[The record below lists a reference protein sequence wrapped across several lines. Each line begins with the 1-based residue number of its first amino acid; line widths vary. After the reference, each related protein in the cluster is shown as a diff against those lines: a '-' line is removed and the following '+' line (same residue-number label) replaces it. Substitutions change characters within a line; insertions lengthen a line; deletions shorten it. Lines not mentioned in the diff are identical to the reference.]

1 MAMMATPLRQQHRPP
16 CFSIHAPML
25 RIGNRDAEDP
35 LLLKHKPFSG
45 GAFCWNKIAG
55 GALV

>member
-1 MAMMATPLRQQHRPP
+1 MMATPLRQQHRPP